1 MEKIRLRF
9 HIIAIAIAG
18 FPFLLGGMLYTINPY
33 YVGLLILPGSRVQ
46 PFGWLVCFILLILAG
61 LAYLGTTTFFA
72 ISSRGQNNTRMKVIP
87 SGVVGIGVLVFVGAM
102 VCLILFSPAMLWIWL
117 E

>member
-33 YVGLLILPGSRVQ
+33 YVGLIILPGSRVQ
-46 PFGWLVCFILLILAG
+46 PFGWLVCFILLACAG
-61 LAYLGTTTFFA
+61 LGYLGTRTFFA
-72 ISSRGQNNTRMKVIP
+72 KLSGRQDSSRATIIRIGA
-87 SGVVGIGVLVFVGAM
+87 VGIGVVISVATM
-102 VCLILFSPAMLWIWL
+102 VCLILLSPAMLWIWL
-117 E
+117 G